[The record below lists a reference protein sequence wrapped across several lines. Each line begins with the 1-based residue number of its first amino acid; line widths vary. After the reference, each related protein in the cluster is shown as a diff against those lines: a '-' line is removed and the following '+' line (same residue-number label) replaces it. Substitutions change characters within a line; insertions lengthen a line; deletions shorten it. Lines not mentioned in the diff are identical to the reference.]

1 MNYMIDIVNQFLHAE
16 VMSYCYKNLKLFIL
30 KFHNLASLMDCQ
42 SDIKNNKL
50 KLKKTIMN
58 TKELKDKKL
67 SKSNS

>member
-1 MNYMIDIVNQFLHAE
+1 
-16 VMSYCYKNLKLFIL
+16 
-30 KFHNLASLMDCQ
+30 MDYR

-58 TKELKDKKL
+58 TRELKDKKL